1 MLKRTQDAHK
11 WKAPS
16 MATTSHGA
24 ENEVAPAAA
33 YPYLSLS
40 AAHISW
46 YKLIRKMPSIG
57 PLEAPQHAPCLIFID
72 DRNGKPGAFVGTVA
86 SARFPQLEPVALRE
100 VLNVA

>member
-24 ENEVAPAAA
+24 ENEVAPAVA

-40 AAHISW
+40 AARISW
-46 YKLIRKMPSIG
+46 YKLIRKMSFIG
-57 PLEAPQHAPCLIFID
+57 PLEAFCEHPNLY
-72 DRNGKPGAFVGTVA
+72 R
-86 SARFPQLEPVALRE
+86 
-100 VLNVA
+100 

>member
-16 MATTSHGA
+16 TATTSHGA
-24 ENEVAPAAA
+24 ENEVAPALA

-46 YKLIRKMPSIG
+46 YKLIRKMSFIG
-57 PLEAPQHAPCLIFID
+57 PLKAPQHAPCLIFID
-72 DRNGKPGAFVGTVA
+72 DCNGKPGALVGTVA
-86 SARFPQLEPVALRE
+86 SARLPKLEPVAL
-100 VLNVA
+100 

>member
-24 ENEVAPAAA
+24 ENEVTPAVAC
-33 YPYLSLS
+33 PYLSLS

-46 YKLIRKMPSIG
+46 CKLIREMPFID
-57 PLEAPQHAPCLIFID
+57 PLEALNARPAYSLSMI
-72 DRNGKPGAFVGTVA
+72 ATVNQ
-86 SARFPQLEPVALRE
+86 ARS
-100 VLNVA
+100 

>member
-1 MLKRTQDAHK
+1 MLRRTQDAHK

-24 ENEVAPAAA
+24 ENEVTPAVA

-46 YKLIRKMPSIG
+46 YKLIRKMSFIG
-57 PLEAPQHAPCLIFID
+57 PLEAPCKHSNLY
-72 DRNGKPGAFVGTVA
+72 R
-86 SARFPQLEPVALRE
+86 
-100 VLNVA
+100 

>member
-24 ENEVAPAAA
+24 ENEVAPAIA

-46 YKLIRKMPSIG
+46 YKLIRKMSFIG
-57 PLEAPQHAPCLIFID
+57 PLKAPQHAPCLIFID
-72 DRNGKPGAFVGTVA
+72 DRDGKPGAFVGTVA
-86 SARFPQLEPVALRE
+86 SARLPQLEPVAL
-100 VLNVA
+100 

>member
-24 ENEVAPAAA
+24 ENEVRPAVAC
-33 YPYLSLS
+33 PYLSLS

-46 YKLIRKMPSIG
+46 YKLIRKMPFID
-57 PLEAPQHAPCLIFID
+57 PLEDL
-72 DRNGKPGAFVGTVA
+72 N
-86 SARFPQLEPVALRE
+86 ARPA
-100 VLNVA
+100 

>member
-16 MATTSHGA
+16 AATTSHSA
-24 ENEVAPAAA
+24 ENEVTPAVA

-46 YKLIRKMPSIG
+46 YKLSKLSFIG
-57 PLEAPQHAPCLIFID
+57 PLEA
-72 DRNGKPGAFVGTVA
+72 
-86 SARFPQLEPVALRE
+86 
-100 VLNVA
+100 LNTRPA

>member
-24 ENEVAPAAA
+24 ENEVTLAVAC
-33 YPYLSLS
+33 PYLSLS

-46 YKLIRKMPSIG
+46 CKLIREMPFID
-57 PLEAPQHAPCLIFID
+57 PLEAL
-72 DRNGKPGAFVGTVA
+72 N
-86 SARFPQLEPVALRE
+86 ARPA
-100 VLNVA
+100 

>member
-24 ENEVAPAAA
+24 ENEVAPAVA

-46 YKLIRKMPSIG
+46 YKLIRKMSFIG
-57 PLEAPQHAPCLIFID
+57 PLKAPQHAPCLIFID
-72 DRNGKPGAFVGTVA
+72 DCNGKPGALVGTVA
-86 SARFPQLEPVALRE
+86 SARLPQLEPVAL
-100 VLNVA
+100 

>member
-24 ENEVAPAAA
+24 ENEVIPAVVC
-33 YPYLSLS
+33 PYLSLS

-46 YKLIRKMPSIG
+46 YKLVRETPCIG
-57 PLEAPQHAPCLIFID
+57 PLKALNTRPAYSLSMT
-72 DRNGKPGAFVGTVA
+72 ATVNQ
-86 SARFPQLEPVALRE
+86 ARS
-100 VLNVA
+100 

>member
-24 ENEVAPAAA
+24 ENEVAPAVA

-46 YKLIRKMPSIG
+46 YKLIRKMSFIG
-57 PLEAPQHAPCLIFID
+57 PLKAPQHAPCLIFID
-72 DRNGKPGAFVGTVA
+72 DCNGKPGALVGTVA
-86 SARFPQLEPVALRE
+86 SARLPQLELVAL
-100 VLNVA
+100 

>member
-24 ENEVAPAAA
+24 ENEVRPAVAC
-33 YPYLSLS
+33 PYLSLS

-46 YKLIRKMPSIG
+46 CKLIREMPFID
-57 PLEAPQHAPCLIFID
+57 PLEALNARPAYSLSMT
-72 DRNGKPGAFVGTVA
+72 ATVNQ
-86 SARFPQLEPVALRE
+86 ARS
-100 VLNVA
+100 

>member
-24 ENEVAPAAA
+24 EKEVTPAVAC
-33 YPYLSLS
+33 PYLSLS

-46 YKLIRKMPSIG
+46 CKLIREMPFID
-57 PLEAPQHAPCLIFID
+57 PLEALNARPAYSLSMT
-72 DRNGKPGAFVGTVA
+72 ATVNQ
-86 SARFPQLEPVALRE
+86 ARS
-100 VLNVA
+100 